1 MDYPGIQQTIEQ
13 FDRSSLAE
21 FELNENGRVLHMTK
35 ISTIKR
41 NKSETERSLQ
51 KSAIED
57 ISEPLVGPSAEKMIC
72 APLVGIVYLQP
83 TPDAAAFKKA
93 GDSVKKGEVVCII
106 EAMKL
111 MNEIVSDQDG
121 VIDKVLVENE
131 AVVEFNQPL
140 FRILPKL
147 SK

>member
-21 FELNENGRVLHMTK
+21 FELNEDGRMLHMTK
-35 ISTIKR
+35 TSTNKR
-41 NKSETERSLQ
+41 NKSEIERSLK
-51 KSAIED
+51 KSVIEE
-57 ISEPLVGPSAEKMIC
+57 IKEPLAGASSEKMIC
-72 APLVGIVYLQP
+72 APLVGITYLQP

-93 GDSVKKGEVVCII
+93 GDPVKKGEVVCII

-121 VIDKVLVENE
+121 IIDKVLVENE

-140 FRILPKL
+140 FRISPEL